1 MDTYH
6 KWLQSEKEWIDIY
19 CKKIRRQSLFI
30 TTPFVLVVMTILFG
44 GMSALNGGGQEDLL
58 YGAFGGFMLGVIVCG
73 IYLLILLPGL
83 SAGRY
88 TKKIEKNVRELSFS
102 ETEKEQLA
110 QEMLAAD
117 EAHKISYTITGPGSK
132 GTPGRFVLTPHYAFL
147 EGSTP
152 YSILVRLSDIARISS
167 GEEQKTATTH
177 QAKSRTIYNFTL
189 HTIGF
194 YRKDRQQNNAA
205 GTDLP
210 DIAYGFFDARIRDQV
225 LALLK
230 ESGIE
235 SHDLT

>member
-1 MDTYH
+1 METYQ

-19 CKKIRRQSLFI
+19 CKKIRRQALCI
-30 TTPFVLVVMTILFG
+30 TTPLILVVMTILFG
-44 GMSALNGGGQEDLL
+44 GLSALSGGSLEDFF
-58 YGAFGGFMLGVIVCG
+58 YGAFGGFVLSVIVCG
-73 IYLLILLPGL
+73 IYLLILFPTL

-88 TKKIEKNVRELSFS
+88 PKKIEKNIRELSFS
-102 ETEKEQLA
+102 EAEKEQLA

-147 EGSTP
+147 EGSSP
-152 YSILVRLSDIARISS
+152 YSILVRLSDIAWISS
-167 GEEQKTATTH
+167 GEERKTATTN
-177 QAKSRTIYNFTL
+177 QARSRTVYNLTL

-205 GTDLP
+205 GTELP
-210 DIAYGFFDARIRDQV
+210 DIAYGFFDTKIRDQV
-225 LALLK
+225 MELLK

-235 SHDLT
+235 IRQ

>member
-1 MDTYH
+1 MDTYQ

-19 CKKIRRQSLFI
+19 CKKIRRQSLCI
-30 TTPFVLVVMTILFG
+30 TMPLILVIMTILFG
-44 GMSALNGGGQEDLL
+44 GLSALSGGKPEEFID
-58 YGAFGGFMLGVIVCG
+58 GALGGVVLGAIVCA

-117 EAHKISYTITGPGSK
+117 ERHKISYTITGPGSK

-147 EGSTP
+147 EGSAP
-152 YSILVRLSDIARISS
+152 YSNLVRLSDIAWISS

-177 QAKSRTIYNFTL
+177 QAKSRTVYNFTL

-205 GTDLP
+205 GTELP
-210 DIAYGFFDARIRDQV
+210 DIAYGFFDAEIRDQV
-225 LALLK
+225 MALLE
-230 ESGIE
+230 ESGAEIR
-235 SHDLT
+235 